1 MWAMQLPLVGK
12 VKRPLPWL
20 IGLLA
25 VGVLGASAIAFTVFR
40 TQNTPLNIAEL
51 TVPVEAQ
58 AVTLRI
64 TASGTVQPV
73 QSVNVSP
80 KATGRLEALYVEQG
94 DRVVQGQVIARMEND
109 DLQSDVRQA
118 QAAVVQAQARVA
130 QARSGS
136 RPQEIR
142 QAEASV
148 EQAQSQVAAAQS
160 RLDLAQSR
168 LSRNQFLAA
177 EGAISQDDLDAARN
191 EADNAR
197 ATLEQARAALREAQ
211 SRLGLVQSGSR
222 QEEIQIA
229 EAQLAEAQARQQ
241 AAEVRLEDTIVRA
254 PFDGIVTQKY
264 ATAGAFVAPA
274 TSASEATSATS
285 TAIVAIAQG
294 LEVLAE
300 VPEEDISQIRPGQL
314 VEIIADAYPDQRF
327 EGRVR
332 LVAPEA
338 IVRQTVTLFQV
349 RVDLLT
355 GQDQLRSGMNVD
367 VTFLGDQVEDALMVP
382 TVAIVT
388 QNGETGVLVPNA
400 DNTRIRFQRVV
411 VGQSVDGEAQ
421 VLDGLEAG
429 DRVFIDLPPGQSLE
443 NLNFG
448 TGQTR
453 NSEDNR
459 DSSTDE

>member
-1 MWAMQLPLVGK
+1 MQLPLVGK

-25 VGVLGASAIAFTVFR
+25 AGVLGASAIAFTVFR
-40 TQNTPLNIAEL
+40 TQNTPLNIADL

-80 KATGRLEALYVEQG
+80 KATGRLAELYVEQG

-118 QAAVVQAQARVA
+118 QAAVAQAQARVA

-197 ATLEQARAALREAQ
+197 ASLEQARAGLREAQ

-294 LEVLAE
+294 LEILAE

-367 VTFLGDQVEDALMVP
+367 VTFLGDQVDDALMVP

-400 DNTRIRFQRVV
+400 DNTRIRFQQVV
-411 VGQSVDGEAQ
+411 VGQSVDGETQ

-429 DRVFIDLPPGQSLE
+429 DRVFVDLPPGQSLE

-453 NSEDNR
+453 NSDENR
-459 DSSTDE
+459 ESTDE